1 MEMRRGDVF
10 VRVLVLA
17 FVLGACSEPFAA
29 TVPTWPNG
37 GSLSGTR
44 ALTAPEKQSLEGV
57 YVVTDGN
64 GQFGDT
70 LVLKWNGEY
79 LSVYAGVH
87 TAYMIL
93 QAGATLDTATGDSTI
108 LVQGYWGYI
117 STAATGL
124 AQAITPLHPPSGAA
138 FAGVFGGGNA
148 IPSSGMAFRFLR
160 ALGPAAPTKPF
171 YLISHHGSGGAPELL
186 PASENTV
193 EIAKI
198 IERYG
203 AMGIEVDTRPTA
215 DSIPVLFHDGA
226 MSTRLTQ
233 KGSLEGPVENY
244 TFAQLQRY
252 VRLLHGERIPSLAAF
267 LDTVI
272 VATNLQFVYV
282 DMKSTSVGFL
292 PQLVQVQQA
301 AIAKAASLNRNVQI
315 YLAIT
320 TDDELTEFLTLPG
333 FQNIP
338 TICELGIDQL
348 QQANSQVWSPASNQ
362 QIPQSDIDMLHGQGK
377 LAITW
382 TVNVDDFLQQFIEAG
397 QLDGLLTDYLPLA
410 SYYYYKQ

>member
-1 MEMRRGDVF
+1 MITAMRRSTLFALGVA
-10 VRVLVLA
+10 LA
-17 FVLGACSEPFAA
+17 GCTEPFAA
-29 TVPTWPNG
+29 TVPQWPNG

-44 ALTAPEKQSLEGV
+44 TLTAGEKQSLEGV
-57 YVVTDGN
+57 YVVTEAN

-70 LVLKWNGEY
+70 LVLKWNGGY

-93 QAGATLDTATGDSTI
+93 QAGATLDTVSGDSTI

-124 AQAITPLHPPSGAA
+124 AQLTTPLHPSSGIA
-138 FAGVFGGGNA
+138 FTGAFGNGNA
-148 IPSSGMAFRFLR
+148 IPTNGMTFRFLR
-160 ALGPAAPTKPF
+160 PLSPAALSKTF

-186 PASENTV
+186 PASENSV

-203 AMGIEVDTRPTA
+203 ANGIEVDTRPSK
-215 DSIPVLFHDGA
+215 DSIPVLFHDGS
-226 MSTRLTQ
+226 MSPRLTQ

-244 TFAQLQRY
+244 TYAQLERY
-252 VRLLHGERIPSLAAF
+252 VRLVHGERIPTLAAF

-272 VATNLQFVYV
+272 VATNLEFVYV
-282 DMKSTSVGFL
+282 DMKSTAVDFL
-292 PQLVQVQQA
+292 PVFVQVQQA
-301 AIAKAASLNRNVQI
+301 ALAKAATLDRNVHI

-320 TDDELTEFLTLPG
+320 TDDMFDEFVTLPG
-333 FQNIP
+333 YQNIP
-338 TICELGIDQL
+338 TICELSIDQL
-348 QQANSQVWSPASNQ
+348 EQANSQVWSPASNQ
-362 QIPQSDIDMLHGQGK
+362 QIPTSDIDMLHAQGK

-382 TVNVDDFLQQFIEAG
+382 TVNVDNFLQQFIEAG

>member
-1 MEMRRGDVF
+1 MTAALRWAT
-10 VRVLVLA
+10 LLA
-17 FVLGACSEPFAA
+17 LGAALTACTEPFTAA
-29 TVPTWPNG
+29 VPQWPNG
-37 GSLSGTR
+37 GNLSGART
-44 ALTAPEKQSLEGV
+44 LTAGERQSLEGV
-57 YVVTDGN
+57 YVVTDGS

-79 LSVYAGVH
+79 LSVYAGIR

-93 QAGATLDTATGDSTI
+93 QAGATLDSASGDSTI

-124 AQAITPLHPPSGAA
+124 AQLTTPLHPSAGVTLS
-138 FAGVFGGGNA
+138 GVFGSGNA
-148 IPSSGMAFRFLR
+148 IPSNGMTLRFLR
-160 ALGPAAPTKPF
+160 PISAAVLAKTF
-171 YLISHHGSGGAPELL
+171 YLISHHGSGGAPQLL

-203 AMGIEVDTRPTA
+203 ANGIEVDTRPSK
-215 DSIPVLFHDGA
+215 DSIPVLFHDAA
-226 MSTRLTQ
+226 MSPRLTQ

-244 TFAQLQRY
+244 TFAQLERY
-252 VRLLHGERIPSLAAF
+252 VRLIQGERIPSLAAF

-301 AIAKAASLNRNVQI
+301 AIAKAALLNRNVHI

-320 TDDELTEFLTLPG
+320 TDDELTKFITLPG
-333 FQNIP
+333 YQAIP
-338 TICELGIDQL
+338 TICELSIDQL
-348 QQANSQVWSPASNQ
+348 AQANSQVWSPASNE
-362 QIPQSDIDMLHGQGK
+362 QIPVSDIDMLHAQGK

-382 TVNVDDFLQQFIEAG
+382 TVNSDAFLQQIIDAG
-397 QLDGLLTDYLPLA
+397 QLDGVLTDYLPLA
-410 SYYYYKQ
+410 SYHFYKQ